1 MARKVK
7 FIINDNFFESGIVKV
22 DRSKLYG
29 SSKKIVRDM
38 KGNECVLSNLY
49 NGDRILPKG
58 SISQVLLDKGGLF
71 VNRSDLVGFN
81 SSDKK
86 VDKVSSIFSIDNKC
100 EKVDL
105 DEFLSVNVKSIYQLA
120 IEESDKEKWNI
131 LFANDEIYYF
141 IFNYREDYEGDDA
154 YLISNGEDFFITVGK
169 KNDFEFLERNNIV
182 IEDEEEEEID
192 DELDFSMF

>member
-7 FIINDNFFESGIVKV
+7 FNINDNLFESGIVKV

-58 SISQVLLDKGGLF
+58 SISQVLLDNNGLF
-71 VNRSDLVGFN
+71 VSRSELVGFN
-81 SSDKK
+81 SSNKK

-105 DEFLSVNVKSIYQLA
+105 DEFLSVNVKSIYQLVV
-120 IEESDKEKWNI
+120 EEVDKDKWHD
-131 LFANDEIYYF
+131 LFKNDEIYNF
-141 IFNYREDYEGDDA
+141 VFNYREDFEGDDA
-154 YLISNGEDFFITVGK
+154 YLISNGDGFFITVGK
-169 KNDFEFLERNNIV
+169 KNDFEFLEQNNIV
-182 IEDEEEEEID
+182 IDDDEEEEID

>member
-81 SSDKK
+81 SSDKI
-86 VDKVSSIFSIDNKC
+86 SFSGFSKFN
-100 EKVDL
+100 L
-105 DEFLSVNVKSIYQLA
+105 EFLQK
-120 IEESDKEKWNI
+120 
-131 LFANDEIYYF
+131 
-141 IFNYREDYEGDDA
+141 
-154 YLISNGEDFFITVGK
+154 
-169 KNDFEFLERNNIV
+169 IV
-182 IEDEEEEEID
+182 
-192 DELDFSMF
+192 LVSGS

>member
-7 FIINDNFFESGIVKV
+7 FNINDTLLESGIVKV
-22 DRSKLYG
+22 DRAKLYG

-58 SISQVLLDKGGLF
+58 SISQVLLDNEGLF
-71 VNRSDLVGFN
+71 VNRSALIGFN
-81 SSDKK
+81 SKNEK
-86 VDKVSSIFSIDNKC
+86 VDKVSAIFSIDNKC

-120 IEESDKEKWNI
+120 IEEGDQEKWND
-131 LFANDEIYYF
+131 LFANDEIYHF

-154 YLISNGEDFFITVGK
+154 YIITNGSDLFITVGK
-169 KNDFEFLERNNIV
+169 RNDFEFLEQNNIV
-182 IEDEEEEEID
+182 IDDEEEEEID

>member
-7 FIINDNFFESGIVKV
+7 FNINSSLLESGIVKV

-58 SISQVLLDKGGLF
+58 SISQVLVDSEGLF
-71 VNRSDLVGFN
+71 VSRSALVGFN
-81 SSDKK
+81 SNNEQ
-86 VDKVSSIFSIDNKC
+86 VEKVSSIFSNDNQC

-105 DEFLSVNVKSIYQLA
+105 DEFLSVNVKSIYQLV
-120 IEESDKEKWNI
+120 IEEDDKEKWNT
-131 LFANDEIYYF
+131 LFANDEIYHF
-141 IFNYREDYEGDDA
+141 VFNYREDYEGDDA
-154 YLISNGEDFFITVGK
+154 YLISNGDDLFITVGK
-169 KNDFEFLERNNIV
+169 KNDFEFLEQSNIV
-182 IEDEEEEEID
+182 IDDEEEEEID